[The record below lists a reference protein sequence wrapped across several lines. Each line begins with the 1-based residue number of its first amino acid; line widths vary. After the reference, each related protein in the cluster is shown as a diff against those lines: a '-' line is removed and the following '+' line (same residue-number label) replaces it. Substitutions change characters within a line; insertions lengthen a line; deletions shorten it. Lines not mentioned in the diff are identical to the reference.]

1 MPDRNDCMLLNDRMM
16 LSRNRRNARAEHCQ
30 RYYDA
35 IRRIEERRENRLLR
49 RAKLH
54 RVLDGALLVLCMMAV
69 AVTATV
75 MWAV

>member
-16 LSRNRRNARAEHCQ
+16 LSRNRRNARAEHYQ

-54 RVLDGALLVLCMMAV
+54 RVLDEALLVLCMMAV